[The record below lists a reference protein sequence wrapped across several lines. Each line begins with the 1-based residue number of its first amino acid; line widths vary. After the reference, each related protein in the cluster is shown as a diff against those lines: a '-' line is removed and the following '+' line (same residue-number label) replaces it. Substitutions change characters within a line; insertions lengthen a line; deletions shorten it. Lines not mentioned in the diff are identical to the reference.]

1 LSYEA
6 AKKAVF
12 GVFSLNF
19 EGCVQNSGTHGGPKV
34 VNLANL
40 AMHM

>member
-12 GVFSLNF
+12 GMFSLNF
-19 EGCVQNSGTHGGPKV
+19 EGCVQNSDTHC
-34 VNLANL
+34 
-40 AMHM
+40 